1 MEGPIEALVQID
13 DGSGWLHLTNPVRLI
28 TADRPDEVA
37 ESLRQVDAAA
47 RAQRRYAA
55 GFVRYEAGE
64 AFGLDV
70 HHGSG
75 EMPLVWFALFDSATL
90 RVTPPERSAPYHLG
104 EIKPSID
111 PRTFRE
117 GVDRIRASIAD
128 GETYQVNYTWRLRG
142 AFTGDAVSFFADLC
156 AAQRGR
162 YGALLRTGRFT
173 IASASPELFF
183 SRDAGRIV
191 ARPMKGTT
199 ARGRF
204 PAEDR
209 RSAARLR
216 RSAKERAENIM
227 VVDMVRNDIGRIAAI
242 GSVEVPE
249 LYTLEPYPNVWQ
261 MTSTITART
270 NASLDEIFAATF
282 PSASVTGA
290 PKHRT
295 MQIIAALEQ
304 DPRGVYSGA
313 VGVVGPEG
321 AARFNVAIRTAVIDE
336 ASGDL
341 AFGVGSGITWDSNRD
356 EEYEECLLKASVLGR
371 RPESFELLETIRWTP
386 GEGWF
391 LLERHLERL
400 RESAEYFGFRCS
412 PGAVSDALARVV
424 AAADRALRVR
434 LLLAEDGTLRVE
446 QSPLEPS
453 SGVICVG
460 LADAPIDSS
469 DVFLFHKTT
478 RRARYDQARSS
489 RFDDVIL
496 WNAERQVTESTIANI
511 VVEIGGRRV
520 TPPVECGLL
529 AGTLRA
535 ELLASGEIVEAPIAI
550 DQLAAAPRFWL
561 INSVRGW
568 CPALLAPAAPSS
580 GARVRPS

>member
-1 MEGPIEALVQID
+1 MEGPIEAFVQLGD
-13 DGSGWLHLTNPVRLI
+13 RSGWLHLANPVRLI
-28 TADRPDEVA
+28 TADRADEVA
-37 ESLRQVDAAA
+37 ESLRQVEAAT
-47 RAQRRYAA
+47 RSQHRYAA

-70 HHGSG
+70 HRGPC
-75 EMPLVWFALFDSATL
+75 EMPLAWFALFDSATV
-90 RVTPPERSAPYHLG
+90 RGAPPARSAPYELG
-104 EIKPSID
+104 ELKPSID
-111 PRTFRE
+111 HRAFRE
-117 GVDRIRASIAD
+117 RFDRIRASIAD

-142 AFTGDAVSFFADLC
+142 GFTGDPVSFFADLS
-156 AAQRGR
+156 AAQGGR
-162 YGALLRTGRFT
+162 YGALIRTGRFT

-183 SRDAGRIV
+183 SLDAGRIV

-199 ARGRF
+199 GRGRF

-209 RSAARLR
+209 RAADRLR
-216 RSAKERAENIM
+216 VSAKERAENVM

-261 MTSTITART
+261 MTSTVTALT
-270 NASLDEIFAATF
+270 TASLVEIFAATF

-313 VGVVGPEG
+313 VGVVAPEG

-336 ASGDL
+336 ASGGL
-341 AFGVGSGITWDSNRD
+341 VFGVGSGITWDSNRD
-356 EEYEECLLKASVLGR
+356 EEYKECLLKASVLGR
-371 RPESFELLETIRWTP
+371 RPEAFELLETIRWMP
-386 GEGWF
+386 GEGFF

-412 PGAVSDALARVV
+412 TSDASEALARAVV
-424 AAADRALRVR
+424 AADRALRLRV
-434 LLLAEDGTLRVE
+434 LVAEDGTLRVE
-446 QSPLEPS
+446 RSSLEPP
-453 SGVICVG
+453 SGVVRVG
-460 LADAPIDSS
+460 LAKAPIDSN

-478 RRARYDQARSS
+478 RRAPYEQARSS
-489 RFDDVIL
+489 RFDDCIL
-496 WNAERQVTESTIANI
+496 WNSARQVTESTIANI
-511 VVEIGGRRV
+511 VVEIDGRRV

-535 ELLASGEIVEAPIAI
+535 ELLASEEIAEATITV
-550 DQLAAAPRFWL
+550 DQLVAAPRFWL

-568 CPALLAPAAPSS
+568 CPAMLA
-580 GARVRPS
+580 R